1 MVVVL
6 TEDQCR
12 GRIAGEL
19 HDLVAH
25 QVSIVSIQANAARSL
40 LARDPA
46 GAVAALDSVRVV
58 AGEALD
64 DMARLRAVLE
74 PPEPAA

>member
-1 MVVVL
+1 MDVVL

-12 GRIAGEL
+12 ARIAGEL

-25 QVSIVSIQANAARSL
+25 QVSIVTIQANAAQSL

-46 GAVAALDSVRVV
+46 AAAEALDAVRQS
-58 AGEALD
+58 AGEALGD
-64 DMARLRAVLE
+64 VQRLREVLLT
-74 PPEPAA
+74 

>member
-12 GRIAGEL
+12 ARIAGEL

-25 QVSIVSIQANAARSL
+25 QVSIVTIQANAAQSL

-46 GAVAALDSVRVV
+46 RAADALAAVRVT
-58 AGEALD
+58 ADEALGD
-64 DMARLRAVLE
+64 VRRLREVLLS
-74 PPEPAA
+74 

>member
-6 TEDQCR
+6 TERECR

-25 QVSIVSIQANAARSL
+25 QVSIVTIQANAAQSL
-40 LARDPA
+40 LARDP
-46 GAVAALDSVRVV
+46 VAAAEALAAVRVT
-58 AGEALD
+58 AGEALGD
-64 DMARLRAVLE
+64 VLRLREVLL
-74 PPEPAA
+74 A

>member
-25 QVSIVSIQANAARSL
+25 QVSIVTVQANAAQSL

-46 GAVAALDSVRVV
+46 AAVEALAAVRIT
-58 AGEALD
+58 AGEALGD
-64 DMARLRAVLE
+64 IQRLVTVLE
-74 PPEPAA
+74 A

>member
-25 QVSIVSIQANAARSL
+25 QVSIATIQANAAQSL
-40 LARDPA
+40 LGRDPQ
-46 GAVAALDSVRVV
+46 GAADALAAVRLT
-58 AGEALD
+58 AGEALGD
-64 DMARLRAVLE
+64 LERLKEVLLG
-74 PPEPAA
+74 

>member
-25 QVSIVSIQANAARSL
+25 QVSIVTVQANAAQSL

-46 GAVAALDSVRVV
+46 AAVEALAAVRIT
-58 AGEALD
+58 AGEALGD
-64 DMARLRAVLE
+64 VQRLVEVLNS
-74 PPEPAA
+74 